1 MASKLRC
8 TDNAFF
14 FRLIHVHKVI
24 ILKGVSTY
32 ISFRMIVT
40 KSVCFLFAIV
50 KYVAYVR

>member
-1 MASKLRC
+1 MVSKLRC
-8 TDNAFF
+8 TDDTFF

-24 ILKGVSTY
+24 ILEGVSVY

-40 KSVCFLFAIV
+40 KSVCFLFTIV

>member
-8 TDNAFF
+8 TNNTFF

-24 ILKGVSTY
+24 ILGVSTY